1 MAASISTLAVLVAE
15 LFWQPPRP
23 DWTASIAKRPASL
36 DVVALAYGLIG
47 APWAE
52 ELFFRLL
59 VLGALLATRLSPGVA
74 IALSATLFASSHLF
88 LVSDVG
94 PIAWAGFF
102 RFGLGVGLLT
112 WWTGRLAPALVAHVA
127 YNVVLTFGG
136 GPAS

>member
-1 MAASISTLAVLVAE
+1 MV
-15 LFWQPPRP
+15 
-23 DWTASIAKRPASL
+23 
-36 DVVALAYGLIG
+36 YGLIG

-59 VLGALLATRLSPGVA
+59 VLGALLATRLSPAAA

-88 LVSDVG
+88 LVGDVG

-102 RFGLGVGLLT
+102 GFGLGAGLLT
-112 WWTGRLAPALVAHVA
+112 WWTGRLAPAMVAHVA
-127 YNVVLTFGG
+127 YNVILTLG